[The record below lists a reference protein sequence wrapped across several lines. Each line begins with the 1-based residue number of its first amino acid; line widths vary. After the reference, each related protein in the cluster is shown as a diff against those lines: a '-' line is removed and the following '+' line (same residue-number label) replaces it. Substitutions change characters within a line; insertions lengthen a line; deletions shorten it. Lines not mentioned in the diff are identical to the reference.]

1 MRFIE
6 LEELMSTRGVNT
18 LANIARVLNTTPQ
31 AVSNWKSRDQVPYH
45 IVSKI
50 KNLSNNDNTTNS
62 SNQAFSSKP
71 YISDSN
77 IMHLEE
83 DTLSLSDI
91 LLVIVQQLKVIVLT
105 VFIFVFITITHVQF
119 IEQPKYISWAKVLI
133 PSNNT
138 GNLGGLSG
146 LASQFGVNVPSGTNA
161 DLSSPSL
168 FPELLKSRTFAETLL
183 DKEFYTEKYNKKLSL
198 LALLTYGDNPSNVDK
213 EILITNA
220 ISTLR
225 GMTKIST
232 DLSTSFSVIEITA
245 SEPLFAKE
253 LLDVVLSEL
262 EQLNRF
268 FKSKNVS
275 EKTSF
280 IENRI
285 ASVEDDLNTS
295 ELKLKD
301 FNEQNRQISSPA
313 LQLDLERL
321 SRDVEIQR
329 GIYLTLKQQ
338 LELAK
343 IEEVQQATIM
353 QVLDTPQVPLGP
365 SNKNLKFSFLLAVT
379 AGLGCG
385 IFFGFVRSY
394 TNNSDINE
402 RKKIRRIKNFINKK
416 SIDFLYDNRVT
427 GIISLLMF
435 FGLPYYLGYE
445 SKEPVFFNMYSSKLM
460 FINTVYL
467 LLLIMFSSFFII
479 STIKK
484 NKPK

>member
-6 LEELMSTRGVNT
+6 LDELMTARGVNT
-18 LANIARVLNTTPQ
+18 LANIARALNTTPQ

-50 KNLSNNDNTTNS
+50 KNFSNAESSQNS
-62 SNQAFSSKP
+62 LNKNFPSNP
-71 YISDSN
+71 YISELN
-77 IMHLEE
+77 TTQLEE

-105 VFIFVFITITHVQF
+105 VFIFVFITVTYVQF
-119 IEQPKYISWAKVLI
+119 VQQPKYVSWAKVLI

-146 LASQFGVNVPSGTNA
+146 LASQFGVSVPTGPNA

-198 LALLTYGDNPSNVDK
+198 LALLTHGDKPSGVDK
-213 EILITNA
+213 ETLITNA

-232 DLSTSFSVIEITA
+232 DPLTSFSVIKITA
-245 SEPLFAKE
+245 NEPLFAKE
-253 LLDVVLSEL
+253 LADVVLSEL
-262 EQLNRF
+262 EELNRF

-275 EKTSF
+275 EKISF

-285 ASVEDDLNTS
+285 ASVQDDLNTS
-295 ELKLKD
+295 ELRLKD

-313 LQLDLERL
+313 LQLELERL

-343 IEEVQQATIM
+343 IEEVQQSSIM
-353 QVLDTPQVPLGP
+353 QILDEPQVPLGP
-365 SNKNLKFSFLLAVT
+365 SNKNLKFNFLLSLI
-379 AGLGCG
+379 AGIGCG
-385 IFFGFVRSY
+385 VFFGFIRSY
-394 TNNSDINE
+394 ADNPDINE

-416 SIDFLYDNRVT
+416 SKDFILDKRMSGVIT
-427 GIISLLMF
+427 VLLL
-435 FGLPYYLGYE
+435 FGMPFYLGYR
-445 SKEPVFFNMYSSKLM
+445 SKEPVYFNMYSSKLM
-460 FINTVYL
+460 LINTIYIFIFL
-467 LLLIMFSSFFII
+467 FFLFSFIYVLQ
-479 STIKK
+479 K
-484 NKPK
+484 NKSK